1 MFNAPYIVFMIGEVP
16 PTTETISLER
26 RIRHWIEKNPKRADA
41 GERMLGQL
49 TRIRDE
55 FKGETAMRLEGLVE
69 ETLAR
74 QLRIDESRRA
84 GLEAAKQLSETVAR
98 LTESM
103 SQCLITAKKA
113 HDAALGAAMSAMQTQ
128 SKLAAPTRLAP
139 KPVSIRAI
147 VVPDKKL
154 MN

>member
-1 MFNAPYIVFMIGEVP
+1 MIGEVS
-16 PTTETISLER
+16 PTTETVPLEE
-26 RIRHWIEKNPKRADA
+26 RIRHWIENNPKRADA
-41 GERMLGQL
+41 GERMLDQL
-49 TRIRDE
+49 VRIRGE
-55 FKGETAMRLEGLVE
+55 FQGETAMRLEGLVE

-113 HDAALGAAMSAMQTQ
+113 HDAALGAAMSALQTQ
-128 SKLAAPTRLAP
+128 AKLATPARRAAP
-139 KPVSIRAI
+139 KTVSIRA
-147 VVPDKKL
+147 VAAPDKKL